1 MASWEG
7 VMGVLDVRGISVAVS
22 ARAWFTREE
31 ISNEGTDSASVQ
43 GTLTVPEHAGP
54 GSAVVL
60 VDVTASAG
68 PDRLDFSVSLD
79 GSGNGI
85 AAQALLIA
93 EARWEIE
100 FDVPD
105 LGAPLTAVVARV
117 TQETDIQGNISVSPE
132 ISSVPPP
139 LSLSLNETFQPI
151 SFPVVPSDVAPGPAS
166 VSALLAGDT
175 LRLIF
180 EIESRVSFEDGAY
193 TAVASYDFETL
204 FEASGPPDGLPD
216 TFDADGDGEA
226 NATDLCPDSSGE
238 TDSDG
243 CTLVQFCE
251 RIDLSTS
258 IGKRTY
264 RRADWKND
272 EPLRGSKDRTIDGG
286 QGGPKD
292 YRCLV
297 R

>member
-100 FDVPD
+100 F
-105 LGAPLTAVVARV
+105 
-117 TQETDIQGNISVSPE
+117 ISVSPE

-139 LSLSLNETFQPI
+139 LSLSLNETFLPF